1 MIEYRRAVYNWL
13 VDDLGFKENLA
24 EVGNILILGLGFAV
38 VLFLFYWLTRR
49 ILINVFKEFS
59 KRTKTKFDDL
69 LVKHNAPRLASLL
82 VPLILLQKSVPYIF
96 YDYPQ
101 LERGFKTFLWVAF
114 VILIVTIFKSV
125 LRTIN
130 EFLKLTVRFKDK
142 PIDSY
147 IQVIML
153 VLWVLAI
160 ASILAI
166 VANIEFIKFF
176 TTLGAASAILL
187 LIFKDTI
194 LGFVASIQV
203 SINDTVRIGDWITM
217 EKYGADGEVL
227 QINLSTVM
235 VQNFDN
241 TITNLPTFAL
251 ISDAYKNWRG
261 MTDSGGRRIK
271 RAIILKSKS
280 IRYLEQDDIEQLKK
294 ITLIKGYLNSRQ
306 EQINEF
312 NTENDVD
319 KSVLING
326 RNMTNIGVFRKYLQ
340 EYIEQHSAINKEM
353 TIMIRQL
360 PPTAQGMP
368 LEIYAF
374 SSDKRWTNYEYIMS
388 DIFDHALAAVRYFDL
403 EIFEFDTNLA
413 SISSGSD

>member
-1 MIEYRRAVYNWL
+1 MIEYRRFIYDWL
-13 VDDLGFKENLA
+13 TEDLGWEKSLA
-24 EVGNILILGLGFAV
+24 ELGNILVLGLLFTI
-38 VLFLFYWLTRR
+38 VLFAIYWVTRR
-49 ILINVFKEFS
+49 AIITAFKAFS
-59 KRTKTKFDDL
+59 KRTETQFDDL
-69 LVKHNAPRLASLL
+69 LVKHGAPRLASLV
-82 VPLILLQKSVPYIF
+82 VPVVLLNRSIPYLF
-96 YDYPQ
+96 FDYPR
-101 LERGFKTFLWVAF
+101 LESGFQTLLWVIF
-114 VILIVTIFKSV
+114 VFLIIFIFRSV
-125 LRTIN
+125 LRTVN
-130 EFLKLTVRFKDK
+130 EFLKLTVRFRDK

-153 VLWVLAI
+153 VLWVLAF

-241 TITNLPTFAL
+241 TITNLPTYAL

-271 RAIILKSKS
+271 RAIIIKSRS
-280 IRYLEQDDIEQLKK
+280 IRYLENKDLQGLQKISLITDYLKSKQEEINTFNEQNA
-294 ITLIKGYLNSRQ
+294 I
-306 EQINEF
+306 
-312 NTENDVD
+312 D

-326 RNMTNIGVFRKYLQ
+326 RNLTNIGVFRKYLQ
-340 EYIEQHSAINKEM
+340 EYVGSHSAINKEM
-353 TIMIRQL
+353 MIMIRQL
-360 PPTAQGMP
+360 PPTSQGMP

-374 SSDKRWTNYEYIMS
+374 SSDKRWANYEYIMA
-388 DIFDHALAAVRYFDL
+388 DIFDHAMAAVPYFDL
-403 EIFEFDTNLA
+403 EIFEFDTHFTSLNA
-413 SISSGSD
+413 DS